1 MSNLRSSLIRRERT
15 PVRSP
20 RPLTAGKRRE
30 NNFVPTEIIS
40 DDNLFVRHISGEIIR
55 LQGRFRYREVLGNV
69 ANRVSISEKPIV
81 PSRNSTI
88 INSFLSI
95 P

>member
-40 DDNLFVRHISGEIIR
+40 TITFLCGIS
-55 LQGRFRYREVLGNV
+55 
-69 ANRVSISEKPIV
+69 AEKLYGCKGAFDIEKYWAMLPTEFQF
-81 PSRNSTI
+81 PKSQ
-88 INSFLSI
+88 
-95 P
+95 